1 MFFSKH
7 PWHPWNDDRL
17 FTAAKKSWS
26 SQYCRLLLRWH
37 HDIDSQQPQ
46 SVCSSQ
52 PNVYSGEIARSC
64 SKTCRNIWYAYDY
77 VRYFHITSYNISQA
91 YFAWWYFPMKWMNVP
106 YFPIKGGEPRW
117 IAHPPRLQHQKEVF
131 QALSEGGAG
140 QKKDTWDGSYSY
152 RMLHICLHSMIF
164 ICIYIYTY
172 ICNIYIHIHVYMIS
186 INYLASI

>member
-37 HDIDSQQPQ
+37 HDIDSQQSQ

-106 YFPIKGGEPRW
+106 YFPHQRW
-117 IAHPPRLQHQKEVF
+117 WTTMDCPSAQAAAPEKSLPSALRRWSGPKKRHLGRVIQLQN
-131 QALSEGGAG
+131 A
-140 QKKDTWDGSYSY
+140 
-152 RMLHICLHSMIF
+152 
-164 ICIYIYTY
+164 TY
-172 ICNIYIHIHVYMIS
+172 MF
-186 INYLASI
+186 A